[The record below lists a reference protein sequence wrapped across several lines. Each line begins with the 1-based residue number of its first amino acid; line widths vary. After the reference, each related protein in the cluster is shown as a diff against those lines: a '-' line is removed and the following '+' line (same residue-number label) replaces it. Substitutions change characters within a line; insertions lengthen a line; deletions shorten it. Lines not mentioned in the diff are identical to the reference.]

1 MRLFEF
7 SGSDLEQD
15 IVLLFRNQ
23 IQRANETNNTA
34 ELSYQAIG
42 SLMKANGHGSFDYGI
57 FKDLYDTSDEVK
69 AVIKNFDQDGVT
81 LNTQMQRDADGT
93 VDDVDSSPTNNIEKM
108 AKRATNRRS

>member
-23 IQRANETNNTA
+23 IQRANQTNNTA

-42 SLMKANGHGSFDYGI
+42 SLKKANGHGSFDYGI